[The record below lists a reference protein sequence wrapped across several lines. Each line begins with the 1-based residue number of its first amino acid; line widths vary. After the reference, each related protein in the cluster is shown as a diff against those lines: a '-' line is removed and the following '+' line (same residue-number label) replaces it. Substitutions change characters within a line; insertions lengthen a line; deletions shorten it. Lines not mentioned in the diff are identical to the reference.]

1 MQTLRDQIVSWI
13 RDEVRGAKA
22 VGAVFGLS
30 GGLDSSVVGVLCK
43 EALGETVLALILPCE
58 SKKEDVKHALL
69 VAQEFGIR
77 SDTVDLTNLYRS
89 FLELLPEAGV
99 LPKANLKPRLR
110 MASLYYFANSLNYLV
125 VGTGNRS
132 ELEVGYFTKHGDGA
146 TDILPLGGLYKTE
159 VKKLAQELG
168 IPKEIVEK
176 PPSAGLWENQ
186 TDEGELGLTYER
198 LDEIL
203 SHLARGAQPLE
214 LEPSELK
221 LVKDLIARS
230 EHKRNPPR
238 VFLP

>member
-1 MQTLRDQIVSWI
+1 METLKEKIVSWI
-13 RDEVRGAKA
+13 RDEVEGAKSA
-22 VGAVFGLS
+22 GAVFGLS

-58 SKKEDVKHALL
+58 SKKEDVEHALL
-69 VAQEFGIR
+69 VARKFGIR
-77 SDTVDLTNLYRS
+77 SETIDLTNLYHS
-89 FLELLPEAGV
+89 FLQILPEGAV

-146 TDILPLGGLYKTE
+146 TDILPLGGLYKTQ
-159 VKKLAQELG
+159 VKKLAQELE

-203 SHLARGAQPLE
+203 SHLERGAEPSE
-214 LEPSELK
+214 VEPSELK
-221 LVKDLIARS
+221 LVKDLMARS

-238 VFLP
+238 VFVP